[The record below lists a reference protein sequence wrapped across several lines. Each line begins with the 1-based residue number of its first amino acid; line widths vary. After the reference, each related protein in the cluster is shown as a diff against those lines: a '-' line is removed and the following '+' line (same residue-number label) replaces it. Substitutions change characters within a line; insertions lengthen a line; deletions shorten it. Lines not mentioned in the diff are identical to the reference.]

1 MHACSL
7 AVVLQWKNPWKAAL
21 TSQHLFKQLESVQ
34 FPKAVVFR
42 DTSTSGCRG
51 AINEYHLTSEEAL
64 SSLWLVC
71 GLQLVTK
78 TYYDFFFF
86 FLPPCLQHGADG
98 RNNLRL
104 DGPPSLLKRRIWSV
118 CCMELLG
125 LPAQPHCSLA
135 SCLVGRLGTLNL
147 GGERGNTTVAGG
159 SPCCY
164 SVGYGSVGK
173 LYEQGIKM
181 CIAFQLWDAQVSLI
195 SVIWECCSANRSSV
209 CWREIHVF

>member
-21 TSQHLFKQLESVQ
+21 TSQHLFKQLENVQ
-34 FPKAVVFR
+34 FPKDVVFR

-64 SSLWLVC
+64 SSLWLIC

-78 TYYDFFFF
+78 TYYDFSFSS
-86 FLPPCLQHGADG
+86 PPASSMVLMVGITWD
-98 RNNLRL
+98 LM
-104 DGPPSLLKRRIWSV
+104 GPYHSSRGISGL
-118 CCMELLG
+118 CCMELLSW
-125 LPAQPHCSLA
+125 QPHCSLA

-173 LYEQGIKM
+173 LYEEGIKM

-195 SVIWECCSANRSSV
+195 SVIWECSSANRRSV
-209 CWREIHVF
+209 CWWEICVFW

>member
-21 TSQHLFKQLESVQ
+21 TSQHLFKQLENVQ
-34 FPKAVVFR
+34 FPKDVVFR

-64 SSLWLVC
+64 SSLWLIC

-78 TYYDFFFF
+78 TYYDFSFSSPSASSMV
-86 FLPPCLQHGADG
+86 LMVGITRDLM
-98 RNNLRL
+98 
-104 DGPPSLLKRRIWSV
+104 GPYHSSRGISGL
-118 CCMELLG
+118 CCMELLSW
-125 LPAQPHCSLA
+125 QPHCSLA

-173 LYEQGIKM
+173 LYEEGIKM

-195 SVIWECCSANRSSV
+195 SVIWECSSANRRSV
-209 CWREIHVF
+209 CWWEICVFW